1 MRGNLICVR
10 EFTVKEK
17 ITQRKETKMKDTI
30 YNHYI
35 AIDWSIEN
43 MAIARMTKKSNK
55 ITAIDVPSDIAD
67 LQAYLKNLK
76 GTKMLA
82 IEETTTSQW
91 LYTEL
96 KDYVDRILIC
106 DPNRNKLLNE
116 GPKTDKIDA
125 TKLVQLLKAGLMK
138 EVYHSTDKFLYLRRF
153 VSGYEDLVKAGV
165 RLKNQ
170 RYSLLRACGKRGFE
184 RAGTK
189 LDSKDDQF
197 VLDCI
202 DRQIGAHKQEKEGYE
217 KEFERLT
224 KDYPEIRHQKSLPGI
239 GPIHAVKIVARV
251 VTPYR
256 FADKGHYLSY
266 TGLIKL
272 EKISGGRSYGRKNSR
287 YCRQL
292 KSVYKTSTWAAIGG
306 NNPVNDYYEYLMQEK
321 GYPAHTA
328 RHKACRKLAI
338 LSLGVFKSGKKYQP
352 YRRDHVKGYQEVQS
366 GL

>member
-1 MRGNLICVR
+1 
-10 EFTVKEK
+10 
-17 ITQRKETKMKDTI
+17 MKDTI

-43 MAIARMTKKSNK
+43 MAIARMTKKTNK
-55 ITAIDVPSDIAD
+55 ITLIDVPSDIVEMKV
-67 LQAYLKNLK
+67 YLKKLK
-76 GTKMLA
+76 GSKILMV
-82 IEETTTSQW
+82 EETTTSQW

-96 KDYVDRILIC
+96 RDYVDRMVIC
-106 DPNRNKLLNE
+106 DPYRNKLLND

-125 TKLVQLLKAGLMK
+125 AKLVHLLKAGLIK

-189 LDSKDDQF
+189 LDSEDDQF
-197 VLDCI
+197 VLDCM
-202 DRQIGAHKQEKEGYE
+202 DRQIEAHKQEKEGYG

-306 NNPVNDYYEYLMQEK
+306 NNPINDYYEYLIQEK
-321 GYPAHTA
+321 RYPEHNA

-352 YRRDHVKGYQEVQS
+352 YRRDHVKGYQELTS

>member
-1 MRGNLICVR
+1 
-10 EFTVKEK
+10 
-17 ITQRKETKMKDTI
+17 MKDTI

-35 AIDWSIEN
+35 AIDWSIVN

-55 ITAIDVPSDIAD
+55 ITAIDVPSDITD

-76 GTKMLA
+76 GTKILT

-184 RAGTK
+184 WAGTK
-189 LDSKDDQF
+189 LGSEGDQF
-197 VLDCI
+197 VLDCM
-202 DRQIGAHKQEKEGYE
+202 DRQIEAHKQKKESYG
-217 KEFERLT
+217 KEFERLA
-224 KDYPEIRHQKSLPGI
+224 KDYPEIRHQKRLPGI
-239 GPIHAVKIVARV
+239 GPIHAVKIVARL

-256 FADKGHYLSY
+256 FADKGHFLSY

-292 KSVYKTSTWAAIGG
+292 KGVYKTSTWAAIGG
-306 NNPVNDYYEYLMQEK
+306 NNPINNYYEYLIQEK
-321 GYPAHTA
+321 GYPEHNA

-352 YRRDHVKGYQEVQS
+352 YRRDHVKGYQEVKS

>member
-1 MRGNLICVR
+1 
-10 EFTVKEK
+10 
-17 ITQRKETKMKDTI
+17 MKDTI

-35 AIDWSIEN
+35 AIDWSIVN

-55 ITAIDVPSDIAD
+55 ITAIDVPSDITD

-189 LDSKDDQF
+189 LDSEDDQF
-197 VLDCI
+197 VLDCM
-202 DRQIGAHKQEKEGYE
+202 DRQIEAHKQEKESYG
-217 KEFERLT
+217 KEFERLA

-239 GPIHAVKIVARV
+239 GPIHAVKIVARL

-256 FADKGHYLSY
+256 FADKGHFLSY

-306 NNPVNDYYEYLMQEK
+306 NNPINDYYEYLIQK
-321 GYPAHTA
+321 KRYPEHNA

-352 YRRDHVKGYQEVQS
+352 YRRDHVKGYQELTS

>member
-1 MRGNLICVR
+1 
-10 EFTVKEK
+10 
-17 ITQRKETKMKDTI
+17 MKDTI

-55 ITAIDVPSDIAD
+55 ITVIDVPSDIAD

-184 RAGTK
+184 WAGTK
-189 LDSKDDQF
+189 LDSEGDQF
-197 VLDCI
+197 VLDCM
-202 DRQIGAHKQEKEGYE
+202 DRQIEAHKQEKEGYE
-217 KEFERLT
+217 KEFERLA
-224 KDYPEIRHQKSLPGI
+224 KDYPEIHHQKSLPGI
-239 GPIHAVKIVARV
+239 GPIL
-251 VTPYR
+251 
-256 FADKGHYLSY
+256 KG
-266 TGLIKL
+266 
-272 EKISGGRSYGRKNSR
+272 
-287 YCRQL
+287 
-292 KSVYKTSTWAAIGG
+292 
-306 NNPVNDYYEYLMQEK
+306 
-321 GYPAHTA
+321 
-328 RHKACRKLAI
+328 
-338 LSLGVFKSGKKYQP
+338 
-352 YRRDHVKGYQEVQS
+352 
-366 GL
+366 